1 MSRMNRWLKETAS
14 RVKRELKVYQLLLKD
29 SRTPKVAKL
38 LLWVALAYALSPID
52 LIPDFI
58 PVLGFLDDIIIV
70 PGLVL
75 LAVKLVP
82 ADVVRDC
89 RVRAGF
95 A

>member
-1 MSRMNRWLKETAS
+1 MNRWLKETAS